1 LSSGD
6 DIKKYKVSTDSIAI
20 LFVKISTKD
29 CNANKKLIKKLR
41 IKILKQAM

>member
-6 DIKKYKVSTDSIAI
+6 DIKKYKVSTNSIAI
-20 LFVKISTKD
+20 LFVKILIKD
-29 CNANKKLIKKLR
+29 WNANIKLIKKLR